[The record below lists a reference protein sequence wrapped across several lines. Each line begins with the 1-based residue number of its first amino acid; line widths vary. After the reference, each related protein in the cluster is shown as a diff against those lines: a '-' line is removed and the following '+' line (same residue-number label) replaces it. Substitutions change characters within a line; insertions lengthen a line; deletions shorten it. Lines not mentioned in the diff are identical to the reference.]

1 MPSDVGSEAK
11 ECAMIIAEYHGRLE
25 LPWTAEL
32 PALVYYFYNFGDRRS
47 GSEMSSVQPTDKT
60 TGVNL
65 AHASENS
72 S

>member
-47 GSEMSSVQPTDKT
+47 FGNVKRSADRQDHGREPCPRI
-60 TGVNL
+60 
-65 AHASENS
+65 
-72 S
+72 